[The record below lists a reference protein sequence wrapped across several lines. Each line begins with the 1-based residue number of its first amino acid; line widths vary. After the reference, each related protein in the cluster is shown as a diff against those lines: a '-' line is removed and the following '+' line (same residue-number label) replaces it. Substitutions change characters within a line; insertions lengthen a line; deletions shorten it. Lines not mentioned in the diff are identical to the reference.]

1 MANSVARQLFEAD
14 SDEPLVGRDLNDM
27 IVHEK
32 NLDALFEVD
41 FESPDRRVLIS
52 GKVVCCQFRILAQ
65 TPFPDFGIGI

>member
-1 MANSVARQLFEAD
+1 MTNAVARQIFEAD

-52 GKVVCCQFRILAQ
+52 GKVVR
-65 TPFPDFGIGI
+65 